1 MASQHGYLPRREDV
15 LRPRPLRSRATSW
28 RPRVRCNHGRVLRR
42 PRPRSF
48 GRVKGLVAGAY
59 TELSPDFQIL
69 VNEIAEHVI
78 GGPLGAEANL
88 RTGANALGRPR
99 IRRRLGVSAARSHAD
114 LVLAGLQFCGPGGAE
129 AYARRNRTGGR
140 NHCMHQSMMAERNC
154 ALQRFFHTCS

>member
-1 MASQHGYLPRREDV
+1 M
-15 LRPRPLRSRATSW
+15 
-28 RPRVRCNHGRVLRR
+28 
-42 PRPRSF
+42 
-48 GRVKGLVAGAY
+48 AGAC

-69 VNEIAEHVI
+69 VKEIAEHVI

-88 RTGANALGRPR
+88 RTGANALGR

-140 NHCMHQSMMAERNC
+140 NHCMHQSMMAERNS
-154 ALQRFFHTCS
+154 ALDYGRMGRALFSR